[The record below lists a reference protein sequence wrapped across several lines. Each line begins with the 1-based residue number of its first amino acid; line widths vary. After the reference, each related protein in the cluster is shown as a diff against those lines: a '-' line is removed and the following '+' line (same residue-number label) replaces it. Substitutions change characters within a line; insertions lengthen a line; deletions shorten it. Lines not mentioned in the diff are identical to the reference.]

1 MPDGSTCVERRPITV
16 VFVDLVDSTAVAAA
30 IGDERWAN
38 LLERYHTLLRGE
50 LDYAGGEEMDTAGD
64 GAFVVFDD
72 PADAV
77 AYGSAVVGGVQLL
90 GLRLRAGA
98 HTGSCWFVGR
108 KCAGLDVSIGARIAA
123 AAGPGELLVSEAVRN
138 SLSEDERF
146 AFRAR
151 GITELKGVPG
161 RWPLYTASRV
171 LVGSRREGLE

>member
-50 LDYAGGEEMDTAGD
+50 LAYAGGEEMDTAGD

-72 PADAV
+72 PGDAV
-77 AYGSAVVGGVQLL
+77 AYGCAVISGVDRL
-90 GLRLRAGA
+90 GLRLRAGV
-98 HTGSCWFVGR
+98 HTGTCWFVGR
-108 KCAGLDVSIGARIAA
+108 KCAGLDVSIGARIASA
-123 AAGPGELLVSEAVRN
+123 AAPDELLVSEAVRRR
-138 SLSEDERF
+138 LARDERF
-146 AFRAR
+146 AFHAR
-151 GITELKGVPG
+151 GDAELKGVPG

-171 LVGSRREGLE
+171 LVGSRKERLE